1 MREVSQIGLGDRL
14 VNHRLADFE
23 RSADGDAGVSN
34 ELVEVARDRFVD
46 DDFLVVSRGMHEAHF
61 TDLVLQRETDM
72 GAKAA
77 VVFCHDIGGVVEP

>member
-1 MREVSQIGLGDRL
+1 MREVFQIGLADRL

-23 RSADGDAGVSN
+23 RSADEDAGVGT

-46 DDFLVVSRGMHEAHF
+46 DDFLVVPRGMHEAHF

-72 GAKAA
+72 GAKGT